1 MKVNIRRKKG
11 AKIFNFKSIEYS
23 SQLLI
28 LTLLIRK
35 SNFGRTLLYRNLF
48 DLPKK
53 KKKNIEES

>member
-53 KKKNIEES
+53 KKKI